1 MAQHLT
7 AWHAAVAIILA
18 LGVAI
23 TLVLLAANELT
34 HSGHI
39 SSDETTVIATVA
51 GAVVGAVATFLGMAD
66 RAPDEVGESQLI
78 TRWPLESH
86 LKAPYDQAEDEEPPD
101 PDATA
106 EYPVQP

>member
-7 AWHAAVAIILA
+7 HWHAAVAIILA
-18 LGVAI
+18 LGVAA

-66 RAPDEVGESQLI
+66 RTPDEEGERELV
-78 TRWPLESH
+78 TRWPAESR
-86 LKAPYDQAEDEEPPD
+86 LKPPYDQDAAPD